1 METTNFAE
9 DLKHYWGILRRWSW
23 LLALI
28 IVLAAGTAFLISKRS
43 TPIYQAVTTVL
54 IDEAPATQSA
64 DYTSIMTSER
74 LAQTYSQ
81 LMTKKPVLEGLLLR
95 LGISMQ
101 LDKLQKAIRV
111 QPVRDTTLIEV
122 RVEDTDPQRAADLA
136 NGLVLEF
143 AERNQELQA
152 SRYSASKQSLETQ
165 LAESDRQIQAARDQ
179 LAALSTGVE
188 SQAERDRLEAN
199 LAQYRQTFTFLLQSY
214 EQVRLAEAQS
224 TSNLTQ
230 AEPAAVPTQPVRPRT
245 LVNTLLAAIVG
256 LMLAAGTVFLLE
268 AMDDTLKGPDQVTQ
282 QLGLPVLG
290 LIASYE
296 VEEGQPV
303 TIVEPRSQVAEAFRS
318 LRTNLQFTS
327 VDRPLHTLLVTS
339 PTPAEGKSTV
349 AVNLGVV
356 MAQSG
361 RRVAVIDAD
370 LRRPRIH
377 KLLGLPNQQGISNL
391 FVQNPIHLDGTLQK
405 AAIDDLWALTAGDL
419 PPNPAEL
426 LASEKIVEIMAEV
439 QQIVDLL
446 VIDSPPVTAVTD
458 SALLA
463 PRVDGV
469 LLVLK
474 PGVTQMAAA
483 RQAIEQLRR
492 LGSRLLGVVLNEVD
506 LKRSRY
512 YYYFKGYYYA
522 SNEYYPKRGRVL
534 PKGVKR
540 NGFFKRAK
548 KSLERFKKK
557 DFRKE
562 D

>member
-9 DLKHYWGILRRWSW
+9 DLKHYWGIVRRWVW
-23 LLALI
+23 LLVLVT
-28 IVLAAGTAFLISKRS
+28 VLAAGAVYLVSKRA
-43 TPIYQAVTTVL
+43 TPVYQAVTTVL
-54 IDEAPATQSA
+54 INEAPATQNA

-81 LMTKKPVLEGLLLR
+81 LMTKTPVLEGLLQR
-95 LGISMQ
+95 LGISMPVG
-101 LDKLQKAIRV
+101 KLQKAIRV

-136 NGLVLEF
+136 NGLVVEF
-143 AERNQELQA
+143 GERNQELQA
-152 SRYSASKQSLETQ
+152 SRYSESKHSLETQ
-165 LAESDRQIQAARDQ
+165 LAESERQIQDARDK
-179 LAALSTGVE
+179 LAALGTGAADL
-188 SQAERDRLEAN
+188 AERDRLEAN
-199 LAQYRQTFTFLLQSY
+199 LAQYRQTFAFLLQSY
-214 EQVRLAEAQS
+214 EEVRLAEAQS

-230 AEPAAVPTQPVRPRT
+230 AEPASVPIKPVRPRT
-245 LVNTLLAAIVG
+245 LFNTLLAAMIG
-256 LMLAAGTVFLLE
+256 LLLAAGAVFLIE

-282 QLGLPVLG
+282 QLKLPVLG
-290 LIASYE
+290 LIASYD

-303 TIVEPRSQVAEAFRS
+303 ALAEPRSQVAEAFRS

-327 VDRPLHTLLVTS
+327 VDRPLRTLLITS

-361 RRVAVIDAD
+361 LRVALVDAD

-391 FVQNPIHLDGTLQK
+391 FVQNPINLDGTLQK
-405 AAIDDLWALTAGDL
+405 AAIQDLWALTAGDL

-426 LASEKIVEIMAEV
+426 LASEKIVEIMEKV
-439 QQIVDLL
+439 QEIADVL

-483 RQAIEQLRR
+483 RQAVEQLQR

-512 YYYFKGYYYA
+512 YHYFRGYYYA
-522 SNEYYPKRGRVL
+522 ANEYYPKPAG
-534 PKGVKR
+534 KR
-540 NGFFKRAK
+540 NGGIFKRSK
-548 KSLERFKKK
+548 KT
-557 DFRKE
+557 
-562 D
+562 